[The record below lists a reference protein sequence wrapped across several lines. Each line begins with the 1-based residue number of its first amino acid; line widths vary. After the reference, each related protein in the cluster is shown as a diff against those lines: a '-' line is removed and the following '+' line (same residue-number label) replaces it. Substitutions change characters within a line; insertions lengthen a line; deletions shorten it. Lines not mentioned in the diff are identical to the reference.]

1 MRKRPSGPVPE
12 GHCCRKAARGGRILV
27 REVVAVR
34 IVIEAAAREYIAARS
49 PERAI
54 TLAVGERPGGA

>member
-1 MRKRPSGPVPE
+1 MGPV
-12 GHCCRKAARGGRILV
+12 K
-27 REVVAVR
+27 
-34 IVIEAAAREYIAARS
+34 IVIVDAAREYIAARS